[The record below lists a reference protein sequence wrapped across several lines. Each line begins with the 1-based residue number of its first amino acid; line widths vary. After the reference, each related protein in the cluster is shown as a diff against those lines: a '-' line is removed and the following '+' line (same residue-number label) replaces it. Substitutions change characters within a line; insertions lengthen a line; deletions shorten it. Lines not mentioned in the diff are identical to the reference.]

1 MSTLLFEAKDL
12 HRSFG
17 GVHAVRGVSMQVE
30 VGELR
35 CIVGPN
41 GAGKS
46 TFFNMLC
53 GTVQPSSGKIF
64 FEGRDVTG
72 LPLHRF
78 AHIGICR
85 KFQAPSV
92 FPRLSVWGNLDV
104 ARHRGQRQGHSVR
117 EVLRLIDLEEIADLP
132 AAELSHG
139 RKQWLEIGMGVI
151 GAPKLLLLDEPT
163 AGMTRSETSRTAAL
177 IKQLQRECA
186 IIVIEHDMGFVR
198 ELGCRTTVLHQ
209 GQIIRDGRF
218 DEIEADETVRNVYL
232 GRQ

>member
-1 MSTLLFEAKDL
+1 MSAVLFEARDL
-12 HRSFG
+12 HRRFG

-30 VGELR
+30 AGELR

-53 GTVQPSSGKIF
+53 GTVQPSAGRIF

-72 LPLHRF
+72 LPLHQF

-92 FPRLSVWGNLDV
+92 FPRLTVWENLDV
-104 ARHRGQRQGHSVR
+104 ARHRGPRRGRTVQ
-117 EVLRLIDLEEIADLP
+117 EVLRLIDLEEIAGLA
-132 AAELSHG
+132 AAELPHG

-163 AGMTRSETSRTAAL
+163 AGMTRSETSRTASL
-177 IKQLQRECA
+177 IKGLQHECA
-186 IIVIEHDMGFVR
+186 VIVIEHDMSFVR
-198 ELGCRTTVLHQ
+198 QLGCRTAVLHQ

-218 DEIEADETVRNVYL
+218 EDIETDTTVRDVYL
-232 GRQ
+232 GRE